1 MDSGLIAIPAAGQ
14 SLYEK
19 SVGDMIEPGMYVRG
33 DGSVFGTF
41 KYVTGYTGFN
51 SSVSEEQEGYFFPFD
66 LNKSGTKM
74 TFIKNGKPGKK
85 GINYEKSNVF
95 RVTKNDTFEVLVDGK
110 RVAVFNF
117 RNARFEKE

>member
-1 MDSGLIAIPAAGQ
+1 MSSDLISVPAASQ

-51 SSVSEEQEGYFFPFD
+51 SAVAEEQKGYYFPFD
-66 LNKSGTKM
+66 LNKTGTKM
-74 TFIKNGKPGKK
+74 EFIKNKHKRSGE
-85 GINYEKSNVF
+85 INYEKSNVF
-95 RVTKNDTFEVLVDGK
+95 RVSKDDVFEVLVDGK
-110 RVAVFNF
+110 SVATFNF
-117 RNARFEKE
+117 KNSRFKEE

>member
-1 MDSGLIAIPAAGQ
+1 MDSGLIAIPAVSQ

-19 SVGDMIEPGMYVRG
+19 SVGDMIEPSMYVRG

-74 TFIKNGKPGKK
+74 TFVKNRKPGKTD
-85 GINYEKSNVF
+85 INYEKSNVF
-95 RVTKNDTFEVLVDGK
+95 RVTKKDTFEVKVDGET
-110 RVAVFNF
+110 VVIFNF
-117 RNARFEKE
+117 KNSRFEEK

>member
-1 MDSGLIAIPAAGQ
+1 MDSGLIAIPAVSQ

-74 TFIKNGKPGKK
+74 TFVKNRKPGKTD
-85 GINYEKSNVF
+85 INYEKRNVF
-95 RVTKNDTFEVLVDGK
+95 RVTKNDTFEVKVDGET
-110 RVAVFNF
+110 VVIFNF
-117 RNARFEKE
+117 KNSRFEEK

>member
-1 MDSGLIAIPAAGQ
+1 MDSGLISIPAASQ

-51 SSVSEEQEGYFFPFD
+51 SAVSEEQEGYYFPFE
-66 LNKSGTKM
+66 LNKNGTKM
-74 TFIKNGKPGKK
+74 EFVKNKTKRSGE
-85 GINYEKSNVF
+85 INYEKNNVF
-95 RVTKNDTFEVLVDGK
+95 RVTKNDIFEVLVDGK
-110 RVAVFNF
+110 SVAVFNF
-117 RNARFEKE
+117 RNARFEQE

>member
-1 MDSGLIAIPAAGQ
+1 MDSGLIAIPAVSQ

-74 TFIKNGKPGKK
+74 TFVKNRKPGKTD
-85 GINYEKSNVF
+85 INYEKSNVF
-95 RVTKNDTFEVLVDGK
+95 RVTKKDTFEVKVDGET
-110 RVAVFNF
+110 VVIFNF
-117 RNARFEKE
+117 KNSRFEEK

>member
-1 MDSGLIAIPAAGQ
+1 
-14 SLYEK
+14 
-19 SVGDMIEPGMYVRG
+19 MIEPGMYVRG

-74 TFIKNGKPGKK
+74 TFIKNGKPGKTD
-85 GINYEKSNVF
+85 INYEKSNVF
-95 RVTKNDTFEVLVDGK
+95 RVTKNDTFEVKVDGAT
-110 RVAVFNF
+110 VVIFNF
-117 RNARFEKE
+117 KNSRFEEK